1 MTKRWTDQ
9 CEALDE
15 AIEEPGN
22 GLKMSR
28 MIECQHEDIKPLNVK
43 NVNIKNVNIKNVNI
57 KNDCQHV
64 SMEPNYLDMSILIT
78 MSR

>member
-28 MIECQHEDIKPLNVK
+28 MIECQHEDMKPLNVK
-43 NVNIKNVNIKNVNI
+43 NVNIKN
-57 KNDCQHV
+57 DCQHI